1 MEQYDAAIIGTGHA
15 GIEAALACARL
26 GVRTVVFSINLDSVG
41 SCPCSPSIGGTAK
54 GTLVREIDALGGEMA
69 KTTDECFLHSK
80 ILNRGKGAAVQS
92 IRAQID
98 KDKYKTIMK
107 HKLEVQPNLHL
118 KQAEIIDLRFEND
131 FWEITTR
138 TQVTYRARTVVI
150 AAGTYTGGKIHIGE
164 VSYFS
169 GPNGIFPGEFLGGAL
184 KKLGIHTKRF
194 KTGTSARILK
204 SSINFSILEEQHGD
218 EPVTPFSFNTENIGL
233 NKMPCYIARTNFETK
248 RIILENLEKSA
259 IYSGEISGVGPRY
272 CPSIEDK
279 MVRFSE
285 KESHQIFVEPCGI
298 NTEEIYLYGMSS
310 SLPEDV
316 QNAFYRSIEGFENSV
331 IMRPAYAIEYDV
343 VNSIELT
350 HTLEFKNHRNL
361 FAAGQINGSSGYEE
375 AAAQGLVA
383 GINAAM
389 NILGKPGIE
398 FARENSYIG
407 VLIDD
412 LVTKGVDEPYRMLTS
427 CAEHR
432 LLLRIN
438 NADERLTSIGRE
450 LGLVSD
456 SSWAKFQKR
465 IEQKD
470 AEVKR
475 IKKTYINFDETTV
488 TQRSNNA
495 TKSSVYSLL
504 KRPEITY
511 ESISSQYSPNLPR
524 EILERIEIEIK
535 YEGYI
540 SLQKQRIK
548 KNKKMLETKLPEE
561 IDYLKINSLRLE
573 AREKLNKYK
582 PANLSAAFRIS
593 GITPADIDS
602 LSIWLAAKLRHTTKE
617 ME

>member
-540 SLQKQRIK
+540 NLQKQRIK